1 MSLGYHVFVLA
12 TQSSDV
18 NAALPNLYATALALL
33 ALTFVLN
40 LAAIVIRA
48 RVRARLRG

>member
-1 MSLGYHVFVLA
+1 
-12 TQSSDV
+12 
-18 NAALPNLYATALALL
+18 LPNLYATALTLL